1 MYITSEPVNKTDE
14 GGGKKDI
21 KKEEDKNFSKFYN
34 NKKNDSYTMKLFRI
48 YQYLI
53 LVVTVETKI
62 IPKCTCCCNNKK
74 QDEKQTEQDQ
84 NLDFILKAFKI
95 KKEDIIETRT
105 IQIKNVNTDITE
117 ENIFKEVNKK
127 SKVEVI
133 LSQRKRLKNN
143 PDVRLV
149 KNYYLKSRVNPDTT
163 LLENITNNNDLNMWF
178 LEKKYDSVNKKF
190 ITVGAYKIKA
200 SPDHA

>member
-1 MYITSEPVNKTDE
+1 
-14 GGGKKDI
+14 
-21 KKEEDKNFSKFYN
+21 
-34 NKKNDSYTMKLFRI
+34 MKSFRI
-48 YQYLI
+48 CQYLI
-53 LVVTVETKI
+53 LVVTVETYI

-105 IQIKNVNTDITE
+105 IQIKNKEADKNKTE
-117 ENIFKEVNKK
+117 ENLFKEVNKK

-133 LSQRKRLKNN
+133 LSHRKRLKSN
-143 PDVRLV
+143 PNGRLV
-149 KNYYLKSRVNPDTT
+149 KIYYLKSRVNPDTT
-163 LLENITNNNDLNMWF
+163 LLENIYGSNGLDMWF
-178 LEKKYDSVNKKF
+178 TTERYDSVNKKLGL
-190 ITVGAYKIKA
+190 VGAYKIKA